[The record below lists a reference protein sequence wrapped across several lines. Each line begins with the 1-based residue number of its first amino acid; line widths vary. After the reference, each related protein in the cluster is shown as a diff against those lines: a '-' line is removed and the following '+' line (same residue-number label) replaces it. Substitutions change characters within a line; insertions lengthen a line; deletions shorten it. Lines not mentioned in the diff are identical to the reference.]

1 MQDKK
6 FFGLM
11 GNASNFLQ
19 ELTLLDSSNYGW
31 TEKYLDPSTGKHWLK
46 YMIDRNNGRYYNLM
60 LISPKP
66 TTEEMIDIAF
76 SSPDH
81 DEVQGAAHKLLI
93 DEEDEKI
100 DFRSAVIDRLKQIDI
115 SHLDVE
121 EKKRIK
127 TIILNGHLIDRTNKR
142 EIIGKHFS
150 EIQKDVEFFNEV
162 ANKAEQILK
171 QL

>member
-11 GNASNFLQ
+11 GNASNFLKG
-19 ELTLLDSSNYGW
+19 LTLLESFNYGW
-31 TEKYLDPSTGKHWLK
+31 TEKYLDVKTGKHWLK
-46 YMIDRNNGRYYNLM
+46 YMIDRDNGRYYNLM

-66 TTEEMIDIAF
+66 TTEEIIDIVF

-81 DEVQGAAHKLLI
+81 DEVEGAAHRLFI

-100 DFRSAVIDRLKQIDI
+100 DFRPVVIERLSQIVI
-115 SHLDVE
+115 SQLGTE
-121 EKKRIK
+121 EKGRIK
-127 TIILNGHLIDRTNKR
+127 TIILNCHLIDRTNKR
-142 EIIGKHFS
+142 EVVGKHFS
-150 EIQKDVEFFNEV
+150 EIQKDVLFFNDL
-162 ANKAEQILK
+162 ADKAEQILR